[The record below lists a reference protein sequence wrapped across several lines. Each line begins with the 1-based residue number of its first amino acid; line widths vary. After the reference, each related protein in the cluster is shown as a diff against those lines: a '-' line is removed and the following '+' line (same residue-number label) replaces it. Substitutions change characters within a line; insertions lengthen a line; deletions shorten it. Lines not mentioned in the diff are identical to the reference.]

1 MISGQAP
8 GTDAVRRALPRT
20 SLAFVVALTAVVTAC
35 SDGTVVIRGAG
46 SIVQERRELRPVDE
60 IVLSGELD
68 VIVRLVAASHAAT
81 GGKSEAVVWIEGA
94 SDLIDHVRTI
104 MHGSSLHVDYRDGV
118 RLDPLPTIEIQC
130 SRLRVLT
137 AQGTGTVRISDLGIG
152 LRPGETCEIE
162 ARGTVDIRASG
173 EVESLVLRQM
183 GAADLHFADVI
194 AGTVDHGSVGNG
206 DAWIHATDHVST
218 SIVGAT
224 DLFVTG
230 TATVEESVAGSGQV
244 HR

>member
-1 MISGQAP
+1 MPPAQAP
-8 GTDAVRRALPRT
+8 RSDAVRRVRPRT
-20 SLAFVVALTAVVTAC
+20 PLAFVVALAAVVTGC

-46 SIVQERRELRPVDE
+46 SIVQERRQLRHTDE

-68 VIVRLVAASHAAT
+68 VIVRLVPASDAAT
-81 GGKSEAVVWIEGA
+81 GGNTDAVVWIEGA

-104 MHGSSLHVDYRDGV
+104 MHGSSVHVDYRDGV

-130 SRLRVLT
+130 SRLRVLS
-137 AQGTGTVRISDLGIG
+137 ARGTGTVRISDLGIG
-152 LRPGETCEIE
+152 LRPGETCEID

-194 AGTVDHGSVGNG
+194 AGTVDHSSAGNG
-206 DAWIHATDHVST
+206 DAWIHATDHVTT
-218 SIVGAT
+218 SILGST

-230 TATVEESVAGSGQV
+230 TATVVESIAGGGQV